1 MFAGDPDDERYVRS
15 TTEDDDATDGH
26 GSCVYSMAVGPRYGI
41 AKEADVV
48 IVKHAKLKKDLPK
61 GEEDTLES
69 ATLDGMSRIL
79 KDIKDS
85 NLKKKAVVNLSFGVS
100 ADLEKAS
107 KDTFQ
112 AIIKELL
119 ENDVIVVTAS
129 GNDAV
134 RLTVLH
140 QSAQS

>member
-1 MFAGDPDDERYVRS
+1 
-15 TTEDDDATDGH
+15 
-26 GSCVYSMAVGPRYGI
+26 MAVGPRYGI

-48 IVKHAKLKKDLPK
+48 IVKHATLKTPLKP

-79 KDIKDS
+79 KDIKDHE
-85 NLKKKAVVNLSFGVS
+85 LKKKAVVNLSFGVS

-107 KDTFQ
+107 KDQFQ

-119 ENDVIVVTAS
+119 DNDVVVVTAT
-129 GNDAV
+129 GNQKV
-134 RLTVLH
+134 RLKFPIN
-140 QSAQS
+140 QRKP